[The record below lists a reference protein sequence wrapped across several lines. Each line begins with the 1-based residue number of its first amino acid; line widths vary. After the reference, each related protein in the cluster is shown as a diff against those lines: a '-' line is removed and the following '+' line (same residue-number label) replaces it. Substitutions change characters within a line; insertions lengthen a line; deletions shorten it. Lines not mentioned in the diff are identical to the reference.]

1 MSPHVVLPHRRP
13 SPTSAFATAC
23 LAGLLLI
30 GSPAVLHAQAASSA
44 YLKALSGKTP
54 PSPLCPPDAATDSAQ
69 PATFAANE
77 GPWGSL
83 RCFYIFLEAPV
94 SLMETFPL
102 PNTKPRWSFT
112 KAQAADL
119 PNLFEKAGLP
129 KAFATTMLDPKN
141 QLVEA
146 GMVHLFPPLEDLE
159 GMTPAM
165 REVIYPEL
173 AKNPINEYHADPV
186 LITTDSVEE
195 WYRSSGLRAELV
207 NIISRM
213 AYKRGECLV
222 FSDLSAI
229 LNHARTSSEARM
241 IFKAFTRT
249 RSLMV
254 HLELR
259 PGEANIDQLLD
270 YWTTGLS
277 IRRKDIEP
285 IMRSIIDTAGV
296 EHLGL
301 VHILPALVRKL
312 LYTYPSQDMLL
323 QGTLPDCHWTTL
335 NFFNYTPQDYLLDS
349 RLATSKV
356 LEDFNEVKPP
366 YRYGDILF
374 FVDSE
379 KGDAFHS
386 CVYIADDIVYTK
398 NGRNL
403 LSPWLLM
410 KLEDVKKIYLYRG
423 NGRVQGF
430 RHKVPDRGDG
440 GN

>member
-1 MSPHVVLPHRRP
+1 MS
-13 SPTSAFATAC
+13 C
-23 LAGLLLI
+23 LAGFLLL
-30 GSPAVLHAQAASSA
+30 GSPAGLYAQAASST
-44 YLKALSGKTP
+44 YLKTLSGNTA
-54 PSPLCPPDAATDSAQ
+54 PSTLCPPPASTESSN
-69 PATFAANE
+69 PATFPANE
-77 GPWGSL
+77 GPWGAL
-83 RCFYIFLEAPV
+83 RCFYIFLEAPS
-94 SLMETFPL
+94 SLMETFPM
-102 PNTKPRWSFT
+102 PNTKPRWSFS
-112 KAQAADL
+112 KAQAAGL
-119 PNLFEKAGLP
+119 PDLFEKAGLP
-129 KAFATTMLDPKN
+129 KAFAKSLLDPKG
-141 QLVEA
+141 QLIEA

-159 GMTPAM
+159 AMTPAM

-173 AKNPINEYHADPV
+173 AKNPVNEYHADPV

-195 WYRSSGLRAELV
+195 WYRSSSLRPELV
-207 NIISRM
+207 AVISRM
-213 AYKRGECLV
+213 SYKRGDCLV
-222 FSDLSAI
+222 FSDLAAI
-229 LNHARTSSEARM
+229 LNHARSSSEARL

-254 HLELR
+254 QLVLKPEADIEHLLE
-259 PGEANIDQLLD
+259 

-285 IMRSIIDTAGV
+285 VMRSILDTAGV

-312 LYTYPSQDMLL
+312 LYTYPSPDMML

-374 FVDSE
+374 FVDS
-379 KGDAFHS
+379 KNGDAFHS

-410 KLEDVKKIYLYRG
+410 KLDDVKKIYLYRD
-423 NGRVQGF
+423 NGRIQGF
-430 RHKVPDRGDG
+430 RHKTTEQSNAD
-440 GN
+440 N